1 MTTKSRYP
9 AIGTA
14 LAAAALC
21 SGAPAFGLGSYI
33 EDEIVVTATRSPYSL
48 DKVPY
53 SIRVIGAEDIKRSAA
68 SHLGELLRNEGSL
81 QVRDSLGNGRNVG
94 ISLRGMSGGQNTA
107 ILVDGRR
114 LNNSDLSEP
123 DLAAIVLQ
131 DIERIEVLEG
141 GAGVLFGDQ
150 AVGGVVN
157 VITRTGATPGGRI
170 VVGGGSYDARTLG
183 FSYGATAADDTLD
196 FQFSGQRDKT
206 DGYRDNT
213 EVDFANLRGSA
224 GYRYGAGRV
233 FIEGQRTD
241 NDYVLPGALM
251 DDERRVDRRQAGSS
265 FNDYRIDTDQYR
277 IGVNH
282 GVAEIADILVSYG
295 NRDEDVAVAGRSLS
309 FGDTRTEQRREVETF
324 DPRVVLKLASWRIT
338 LGSDIEN
345 YDYDLS
351 VDSAFGLSTS
361 SHRHERRSQYVQ
373 GIYSFNDDI
382 QLSAG
387 YRYAK
392 VDVDVD
398 GGYFRAHYDD
408 SIEVK
413 QVGLSYRVTEN
424 LRAYVNRDETF
435 RFALADENVDFLGNV
450 VSLKPQEG
458 VAWELGSQWH
468 QDDVELGV
476 AIFDHA
482 IENEIG
488 YDTNSFANINFD
500 DTRRR
505 GATLSASLR
514 AAPRLAISA
523 SLTRMSAEFDG
534 GALDGNPLPGVSET
548 LAKVAA
554 TFDVSDNFQCYGEAV
569 YTGPVAIDMYAVAE
583 DIPGFTVYNLAA
595 SYNYGNWTFK
605 GRLNNLFGKEYSEL
619 VTFFGLPAYYP
630 SPERNANVSVQ
641 YQF

>member
-1 MTTKSRYP
+1 MTATSRHS
-9 AIGTA
+9 AIAIAAIA
-14 LAAAALC
+14 LGV
-21 SGAPAFGLGSYI
+21 SAPVFADGKHI
-33 EDEIVVTATRSPYSL
+33 EEEVIVTATRSPYSL

-53 SIRVIGAEDIKRSAA
+53 SIRVIDAQEIRRSAA

-81 QVRDSLGNGRNVG
+81 QVRDSLGNGRNVS
-94 ISLRGMSGGQNTA
+94 ISLRGMSGGQNAA

-150 AVGGVVN
+150 AVGGVIN

-170 VVGGGSYDARTLG
+170 VAGGGSYDARTLG
-183 FSYGATAADDTLD
+183 FSYGGTAAAETLD
-196 FQFSGQRDKT
+196 FQISGQRDKA

-213 EVDFANLRGSA
+213 EVDFTNLRAAG
-224 GYRYGAGRV
+224 GYRYGAGRLFV
-233 FIEGQRTD
+233 EGQRTE
-241 NDYVLPGALM
+241 NDYLLPGALM
-251 DDERRVDRRQAGSS
+251 DDERRADRRQAGSS
-265 FNDYRIDTDQYR
+265 YNDYRIDTDQYR
-277 IGVNH
+277 IGVDH
-282 GVAEIADILVSYG
+282 SIGDIADILVSYG
-295 NRDEDVAVAGRSLS
+295 NRDEDVAILGRSLS
-309 FGDTRTEQRREVETF
+309 FGDTRTGQRREVETF
-324 DPRVVLKLASWRIT
+324 DPRVVLKLGSWRVT
-338 LGSDIEN
+338 VGSDIEN

-361 SHRHERRSQYVQ
+361 SHRHERRSQYIQ

-387 YRYAK
+387 YRHAK

-398 GGYFRAHYDD
+398 GGYFTARYDD
-408 SIEVK
+408 SVDVR